1 MHSFAPSCC
10 PAAACWSC
18 CHAHAAAA
26 AVALRIAWRGK
37 LLLYIPSHQLLLR
50 APPKTLTACL
60 PLTFTSCYRRLGY
73 NQLTGGL
80 PPGFAANGSF
90 TKLRVLSFAGNT
102 GLGGTL
108 PPEFGD
114 AATALP
120 LLQTL
125 DVSSCG
131 LTGTLP
137 TQWGAGLQS
146 LQSM

>member
-1 MHSFAPSCC
+1 MHSFAPNC
-10 PAAACWSC
+10 C

-26 AVALRIAWRGK
+26 AVAVRIAWRGK
-37 LLLYIPSHQLLLR
+37 PLLCF
-50 APPKTLTACL
+50 PPTSCCSGSTHNAHTCL
-60 PLTFTSCYRRLGY
+60 PFTFTSCYRRLGY

-137 TQWGAGLQS
+137 TQWGPGLQS